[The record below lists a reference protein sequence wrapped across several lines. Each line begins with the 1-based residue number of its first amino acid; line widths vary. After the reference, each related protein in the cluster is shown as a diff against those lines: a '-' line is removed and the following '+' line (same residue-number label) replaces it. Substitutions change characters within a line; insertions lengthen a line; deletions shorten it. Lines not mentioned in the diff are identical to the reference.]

1 MFMNGSALLDDN
13 SRWHGCSEMCEK
25 GIMKKWGFCNG
36 TLVLG
41 INMRRII

>member
-1 MFMNGSALLDDN
+1 MGLLFWMTTQDGMDVQ
-13 SRWHGCSEMCEK
+13 RCAKK